1 MAAVLPQ
8 GARGAVGSGLAC
20 LTFRALWQVL
30 LSWALPGR
38 NEGWE
43 LMRRLEVKR
52 VGQRLPFQQHTS
64 HGTPCWRPG
73 LQLTTCLVIIRWP
86 WSGQTRAG
94 ALAGGG
100 LVPSRQGFPERPR
113 AGPAQGC
120 P

>member
-30 LSWALPGR
+30 LSWALPRR

-52 VGQRLPFQQHTS
+52 VGRGS
-64 HGTPCWRPG
+64 HFNST
-73 LQLTTCLVIIRWP
+73 
-86 WSGQTRAG
+86 
-94 ALAGGG
+94 
-100 LVPSRQGFPERPR
+100 RPR
-113 AGPAQGC
+113 HPVLAARPAVDHLLS
-120 P
+120 

>member
-73 LQLTTCLVIIRWP
+73 LQLTTCLVNPLAMVGTNQSR
-86 WSGQTRAG
+86 RACWWRPG
-94 ALAGGG
+94 PQPA
-100 LVPSRQGFPERPR
+100 GFP
-113 AGPAQGC
+113 
-120 P
+120 